1 MRPSGLQQNC
11 RARSGRSGSTFWIAR
26 SGNGDWLRAI
36 SRSPA
41 SIVVPRTSIGRGAAW
56 AGYGRSDAER
66 VRRAGLKTLDPRELN
81 PTLAAAL
88 GIADARLEVLDFSN
102 QPLPAGRLE
111 FPLTGLNKPPVDAPE
126 APVVWRGRLVYD
138 GDRSLAVWA
147 KVRIAVERPVLI
159 AAEQIA
165 AGATIHA
172 GRLKM
177 VQAAQFP
184 FSRPWLDS
192 VSQASGK
199 IARRRI
205 LAGQMISP
213 AALAEPQD
221 VHRADQVHVRV
232 VDGQATLSLDAVA
245 ESSGSKGDVIM
256 LRNPSTGKIFR
267 ATVEDKGLAV
277 LQSSG
282 GVE

>member
-1 MRPSGLQQNC
+1 MRSVC
-11 RARSGRSGSTFWIAR
+11 VERATK
-26 SGNGDWLRAI
+26 
-36 SRSPA
+36 
-41 SIVVPRTSIGRGAAW
+41 V
-56 AGYGRSDAER
+56 
-66 VRRAGLKTLDPRELN
+66 LDPRELN
-81 PTLAAAL
+81 QTLAAAL
-88 GIADARLEVLDFSN
+88 GIADAHLEVLNFCN

-111 FPLTGLNKPPVDAPE
+111 VPLTGLNKPPADAPE

-138 GDRSLAVWA
+138 EDRSLAVWA
-147 KVRIAVERPVLI
+147 KVSIAVERPVLL

-172 GRLKM
+172 GQLKM

-184 FSRPWLDS
+184 FSGPWLDS

-213 AALAEPQD
+213 AALAEPED

-256 LRNPSTGKIFR
+256 IRNPSTGKIFR

-277 LQSSG
+277 LRSSG